1 MASGQY
7 ERDSKALWN
16 QSAQK
21 RKHERPCDGLVE
33 KGWKTLK
40 KTSSLQDITAKAH
53 ARDGRQTVILDCL
66 DVFGRGIALRLSE
79 MVLGIFRI
87 ELNHKLVTSHLGDD
101 GGGGKAGDLGVCLLY
116 IARIGNGT
124 RRSAVHAHAVG
135 REARVGNRDP

>member
-21 RKHERPCDGLVE
+21 RKHEKPCGGFVE
-33 KGWKTLK
+33 REWKTLK
-40 KTSSLQDITAKAH
+40 KTGGLQEITAKAH
-53 ARDGRQTVILDCL
+53 AMNGRQTVILDCL
-66 DVFGRGIALRLSE
+66 DVFGRGIAFRLSE

-101 GGGGKAGDLGVCLLY
+101 GGSGNAGDL
-116 IARIGNGT
+116 
-124 RRSAVHAHAVG
+124 
-135 REARVGNRDP
+135 